1 MFYVPPWA
9 PPGFDADGRLST
21 GSRIPLEFLESLFG
35 DGVSRALKTLESER
49 QKKAQSGRSE
59 LMDWLIAHRHA
70 EMFKLG

>member
-49 QKKAQSGRSE
+49 QKKARSGRSE
-59 LMDWLIAHRHA
+59 LMDLLIAHRHA
-70 EMFKLG
+70 ETFKLG